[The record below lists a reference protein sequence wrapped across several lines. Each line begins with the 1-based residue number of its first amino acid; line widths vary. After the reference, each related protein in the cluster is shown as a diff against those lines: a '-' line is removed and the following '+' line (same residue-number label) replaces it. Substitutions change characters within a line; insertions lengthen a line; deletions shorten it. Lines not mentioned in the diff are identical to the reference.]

1 MYIVKPSSTYV
12 QVLNE
17 RGTPL
22 TRIDV
27 SGYKGVQQ
35 AYLSDDKVIIACGD
49 GRTRVYKTSGTLIE
63 SY

>member
-1 MYIVKPSSTYV
+1 MYILKPSAKFV

-22 TRIDV
+22 TKIDV
-27 SGYKGVQQ
+27 SGHKGVQQ
-35 AYLSDDKVIIACGD
+35 AYLSEDRVIIACGD
-49 GRTRVYKTSGTLIE
+49 GRTRVYKTSGTLIG